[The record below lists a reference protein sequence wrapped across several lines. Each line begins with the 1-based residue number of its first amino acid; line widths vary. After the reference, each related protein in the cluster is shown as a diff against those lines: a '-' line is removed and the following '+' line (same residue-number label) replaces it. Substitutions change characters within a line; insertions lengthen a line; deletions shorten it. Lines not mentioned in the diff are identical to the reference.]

1 MKEFFGEEML
11 KLELQ
16 IKTLENNLENEN
28 KEKEKLLQEKIQ
40 LENNLKS
47 TKDDII
53 HLENVIFFLFS
64 NIFKIKLNFII
75 I

>member
-47 TKDDII
+47 TKDDVI
-53 HLENVIFFLFS
+53 HLENVIFFYFR
-64 NIFKIKLNFII
+64 IFLKLN
-75 I
+75 